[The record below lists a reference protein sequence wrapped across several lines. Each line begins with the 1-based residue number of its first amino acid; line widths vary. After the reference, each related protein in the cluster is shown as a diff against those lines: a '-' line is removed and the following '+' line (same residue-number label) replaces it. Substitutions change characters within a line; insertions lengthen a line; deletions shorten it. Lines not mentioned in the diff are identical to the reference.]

1 MAGVLA
7 AEVHHFTYGPITPI
21 LAYALSVLGSLLGL
35 TCTVRARKLPPGA
48 KRGGWLMLAAW
59 AIGGTGIWT
68 MHFMAML
75 GFGVV
80 GSGVRYDIGMTAL
93 SAVMAVGVVGL
104 GVFIAGLG
112 RTSVLRVLF
121 GGLFTGLG
129 VASMH
134 YTGMAAVRVEGSIHY
149 NRNLVIASCVIAVV
163 AATVALWFTL
173 VITKPAAIFGAALLM
188 GVAVCGMH
196 YTGMASVSVDAG
208 GHAGQLHGA
217 SASTLLL
224 PIIVLVI
231 LVVVMLFYALLSEP
245 KEDDVAMR
253 AFLDRQAAER
263 LQAQQTPAMAGP
275 VRRSR
280 IDNSGWRR

>member
-7 AEVHHFTYGPITPI
+7 SEVHHFSYGPITPI

-35 TCTVRARKLPPGA
+35 TCTARARRLPPGG
-48 KRGGWLMLAAW
+48 KRAGWLMMAAW

-80 GSGVRYDIGMTAL
+80 GSGVRYDIPMTIL
-93 SAVMAVGVVGL
+93 SAVIAIAVVGI

-112 RTSVLRVLF
+112 KASILRVLF

-129 VASMH
+129 VAMMH
-134 YTGMAAVRVEGSIHY
+134 YTGMFAVRIEGTIHY
-149 NRNLVIASCVIAVV
+149 NRNLVIASFIIAVV

-173 VITKPAAIFGAALLM
+173 IMVKPAAIFASALVM

-208 GHAGQLHGA
+208 GHNGALHGA
-217 SASTLLL
+217 PIGTMLV
-224 PIIVLVI
+224 PIIVSVV

-245 KEDDVAMR
+245 KEEDAAAR
-253 AFLDRQAAER
+253 AFLDKQAADR
-263 LQAQQTPAMAGP
+263 LAAEQAPAASGP
-275 VRRSR
+275 GNRRSR
-280 IDNSGWRR
+280 LR

>member
-7 AEVHHFTYGPITPI
+7 AEVHHFSYGPITPI

-35 TCTVRARKLPPGA
+35 TCTSRARRLPPGA
-48 KRGGWLMLAAW
+48 RRAGWLMMAAW

-93 SAVMAVGVVGL
+93 SAVIAIGVVGI

-112 RTSVLRVLF
+112 RASVLRVLF

-134 YTGMAAVRVEGSIHY
+134 YTGMAAVRVDGVVHY
-149 NRNLVIASCVIAVV
+149 QRNLVIASVIIAVV

-173 VITKPAAIFGAALLM
+173 IMVKPAAIFGSALLM

-196 YTGMASVSVDAG
+196 YTGMAAVSVDG
-208 GHAGQLHGA
+208 SDHTGSQHGA
-217 SASTLLL
+217 PIGTMLV
-224 PIIVLVI
+224 PIIVSVVI
-231 LVVVMLFYALLSEP
+231 VVVMLFYALLSEP
-245 KEDDVAMR
+245 KEDDAAAR
-253 AFLDRQAAER
+253 AFLDRQAAAR
-263 LQAQQTPAMAGP
+263 LAAEQAVTTPGQAH
-275 VRRSR
+275 RSR
-280 IDNSGWRR
+280 LR

>member
-7 AEVHHFTYGPITPI
+7 SEVHHFTYGPITPI

-35 TCTVRARKLPPGA
+35 TCTARARRLAPGA
-48 KRGGWLMLAAW
+48 KRAGWLMMAAW

-80 GSGVRYDIGMTAL
+80 GSGVRYDVGMTLL
-93 SAVMAVGVVGL
+93 SAIIAICVVGI

-112 RTSVLRVLF
+112 KASILRVVF

-129 VASMH
+129 VAMMH
-134 YTGMAAVRVEGSIHY
+134 YTGMFAVQVDGTIRY
-149 NRNLVIASCVIAVV
+149 NRNLVIASFIIAVV

-173 VITKPAAIFGAALLM
+173 VMVKPAAIFGAALVM

-208 GHAGQLHGA
+208 GHNSVLHGA
-217 SASTLLL
+217 PIGTMLV
-224 PIIVLVI
+224 PIIISVV

-245 KEDDVAMR
+245 KEEDAAAR
-253 AFLDRQAAER
+253 AFLDKQAADR
-263 LQAQQTPAMAGP
+263 LAAQQALAGP
-275 VRRSR
+275 AGRRGQLR
-280 IDNSGWRR
+280 

>member
-7 AEVHHFTYGPITPI
+7 AEVHHFSYGPITPI

-35 TCTVRARKLPPGA
+35 TCTARARRLPAGA
-48 KRGGWLMLAAW
+48 RRAGWLMMGAW

-93 SAVMAVGVVGL
+93 SAVIAIGVVGI

-112 RTSVLRVLF
+112 RASVLRVLF

-129 VASMH
+129 VACMH
-134 YTGMAAVRVEGSIHY
+134 YTGMFALRIEGTIHY
-149 NRNLVIASCVIAVV
+149 DRNLVIASFIIAIV

-173 VITKPAAIFGAALLM
+173 IMVKPAAIFASALVM

-196 YTGMASVSVDAG
+196 YTGMAAVSVQAADHPG
-208 GHAGQLHGA
+208 ILHGA
-217 SASTLLL
+217 PIGTMLV
-224 PIIVLVI
+224 PIIVSVVV
-231 LVVVMLFYALLSEP
+231 VVVMLFYALLSEP
-245 KEDDVAMR
+245 KEDDVAAR
-253 AFLDRQAAER
+253 AFLDKQAADRVAAE
-263 LQAQQTPAMAGP
+263 QAMAAPG
-275 VRRSR
+275 RAHRSR
-280 IDNSGWRR
+280 LR

>member
-1 MAGVLA
+1 
-7 AEVHHFTYGPITPI
+7 
-21 LAYALSVLGSLLGL
+21 
-35 TCTVRARKLPPGA
+35 
-48 KRGGWLMLAAW
+48 MLAAW

-93 SAVMAVGVVGL
+93 SAVIAVGVVGI

-112 RTSVLRVLF
+112 KTSAVRVLF

-149 NRNLVIASCVIAVV
+149 DRNLVIASCIIAVV

-173 VITKPAAIFGAALLM
+173 IITKPAAIFGAALLM

-196 YTGMASVSVDAG
+196 YTGMAAVSVDANNHG
-208 GHAGQLHGA
+208 GQLHGA
-217 SASTLLL
+217 VVGTLLL
-224 PIIVLVI
+224 PIIVSVI
-231 LVVVMLFYALLSEP
+231 LVIVMLFYALLSEP
-245 KEDDVAMR
+245 KDEDTAAR

-263 LQAQQTPAMAGP
+263 LEAQQSLSMPGHA
-275 VRRSR
+275 RRSR
-280 IDNSGWRR
+280 MDNSARRR

>member
-7 AEVHHFTYGPITPI
+7 AEVHHFSYGPITPI
-21 LAYALSVLGSLLGL
+21 LSYTLSVLGSLLGL
-35 TCTVRARKLPPGA
+35 TCTARARRLPPGA
-48 KRGGWLMLAAW
+48 RRAGWLMMGAW

-80 GSGVRYDIGMTAL
+80 RSGVRYDIPMTTL
-93 SAVMAVGVVGL
+93 SAVIAIGVVGI

-112 RTSVLRVLF
+112 RASVVRVLL

-134 YTGMAAVRVEGSIHY
+134 YTGMAAVRVEGVIHY
-149 NRNLVIASCVIAVV
+149 DRNLVIASVIIAVV

-173 VITKPAAIFGAALLM
+173 IMVKPFAIFASALVM

-196 YTGMASVSVDAG
+196 YTAMAAVSVDADGHIG
-208 GHAGQLHGA
+208 GLHGA
-217 SASTLLL
+217 PIGTLLV
-224 PIIVLVI
+224 PIIVSVI
-231 LVVVMLFYALLSEP
+231 LVVVLLFYALLSEP
-245 KEDDVAMR
+245 KDEDNAAR
-253 AFLDRQAAER
+253 AFLAKQAADR
-263 LQAQQTPAMAGP
+263 LAAEQSLATPGRAH
-275 VRRSR
+275 RTRLR
-280 IDNSGWRR
+280 

>member
-7 AEVHHFTYGPITPI
+7 AEVHHFSYGPITPI

-35 TCTVRARKLPPGA
+35 TCTSRARRLPPGA
-48 KRGGWLMLAAW
+48 RRAGWLMMAAW

-93 SAVMAVGVVGL
+93 SAVIAIGVVGI

-112 RTSVLRVLF
+112 KASVLRVLF

-134 YTGMAAVRVEGSIHY
+134 YTGMAAVRVEGQIHY
-149 NRNLVIASCVIAVV
+149 QRNLVIASFVIAVV

-173 VITKPAAIFGAALLM
+173 IMVKPVAILGAALLM

-196 YTGMASVSVDAG
+196 YTGMASVSVDATGHNG
-208 GHAGQLHGA
+208 GLHGA
-217 SASTLLL
+217 PIGTMLV
-224 PIIVLVI
+224 PIIVSVVV
-231 LVVVMLFYALLSEP
+231 VVVMLFYALLSEP
-245 KEDDVAMR
+245 KEDDAAAR
-253 AFLDRQAAER
+253 AFLDKQAAER
-263 LQAQQTPAMAGP
+263 LAAEQAAPGRAH
-275 VRRSR
+275 RSR
-280 IDNSGWRR
+280 LR